1 MSFILEDV
9 AHRALEWEDYM
20 GQYRKMVGGGTAMIM
35 KSTM

>member
-1 MSFILEDV
+1 MSLILEDV
-9 AHRALEWEDYM
+9 ALRALEEDYM